1 MDKVKAMKE
10 VQKYLSYYKA
20 VRELEKE
27 LRETLISLA
36 REYRLSV
43 DFENFEITD
52 WGVLEDG

>member
-1 MDKVKAMKE
+1 MDRVKAMKE
-10 VQKYLSYYKA
+10 VQKYLSYYKT

-43 DFENFEITD
+43 DFENCEITD

>member
-1 MDKVKAMKE
+1 MVL
-10 VQKYLSYYKA
+10 KYLSYYKA
-20 VRELEKE
+20 VKELEKE

-36 REYRLSV
+36 REYGLSV